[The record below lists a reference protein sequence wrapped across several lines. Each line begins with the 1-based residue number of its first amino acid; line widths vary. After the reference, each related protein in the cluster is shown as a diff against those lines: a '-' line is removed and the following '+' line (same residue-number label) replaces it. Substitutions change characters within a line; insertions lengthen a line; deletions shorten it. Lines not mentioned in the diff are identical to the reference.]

1 MARPLLIAIPKPS
14 RTWLRFINAYR
25 GTIYHYQNIEA
36 TMRTRVDAARLI
48 AREAATRPEIVLRG
62 TFLSLATHHDLGIAG
77 VREGA
82 MFACVNGSVNPV
94 DIRYRLESR
103 AQVVELARRGAFDGG
118 DGFGANAIEGAALK
132 TPVTMDLFMS
142 DPLDATGRRAF
153 FVDIHNLTHLAYTA
167 SDLGGLDLT
176 TYFSVA
182 PEQGLADESDR
193 LFAPE
198 PEDFA
203 ALLAA
208 QREREDTTSLSD
220 AMAYHNTLTATPAY
234 DPYAANNAPVTTAHE
249 AAAPTYGNVV
259 VPEVPDMTDVTAA
272 PAAAGQAPAEPHKTR
287 RPPTF
292 DEIMAGYDPD
302 EDTPTPV
309 TGDETDATGQE
320 PGNNIPAAPTTEDP
334 TVDDQ
339 EDENAT
345 PARKDA
351 NGRPVR
357 KTTKRRRKPARRP
370 TPPTMPVA
378 APEPAGQAGRDLE

>member
-14 RTWLRFINAYR
+14 RTWLRFINAYH
-25 GTIYHYQNIEA
+25 GTIYHYQNIKA
-36 TMRTRVDAARLI
+36 TMRTRIDAARLI

-77 VREGA
+77 AREGA

-118 DGFGANAIEGAALK
+118 DGFGANTIEGAALK

-142 DPLDATGRRAF
+142 DPLDATGRRVF

-176 TYFSVA
+176 THFSVA

-234 DPYAANNAPVTTAHE
+234 DPYAANDAPVATAHE
-249 AAAPTYGNVV
+249 AAAPAYGDVV

-272 PAAAGQAPAEPHKTR
+272 PAAAGQAPAEPRKTR

-292 DEIMAGYDPD
+292 DEIMTGYDPD

-309 TGDETDATGQE
+309 TGDETDADERAADEPAGQK
-320 PGNNIPAAPTTEDP
+320 PGDNIPATPT
-334 TVDDQ
+334 
-339 EDENAT
+339 
-345 PARKDA
+345 